1 MGVTLIELLI
11 VIAIIGIL
19 MGLMSPVFS
28 KAIKKARSL
37 GAPVDP
43 VEVVGWQGD
52 AIESQAFAYLAVRS
66 LRGLPL
72 SLPETTG
79 VPRPLTGGALYRG
92 NRD

>member
-43 VEVVGWQGD
+43 NDDTKGQYAPSSVPHD
-52 AIESQAFAYLAVRS
+52 S
-66 LRGLPL
+66 PL
-72 SLPETTG
+72 F
-79 VPRPLTGGALYRG
+79 
-92 NRD
+92 D